1 MIVDEGE
8 CKKAVEFLR
17 LIFRGNQISR
27 RNPSGCYAY
36 EDSSGYF
43 NKHESGTGNAKVKS
57 ICKQGVYKFI
67 HNQSS
72 SNIHHFCNMCFSV
85 DYIYDGYVINFS
97 DDDDDD
103 DDDED
108 SDGDGLPDDGKEF

>member
-17 LIFRGNQISR
+17 LIYRGNEISR

-36 EDSSGYF
+36 EDSGGYF

-72 SNIHHFCNMCFSV
+72 SNIHHFNWFVSV
-85 DYIYDGYVINFS
+85 NEMLRLITYTYFRRGS
-97 DDDDDD
+97 RR
-103 DDDED
+103 
-108 SDGDGLPDDGKEF
+108 